1 MSQVKCPDC
10 GELYSEEL
18 QSCPNCGCPND
29 SWKPKQEEKPQE
41 TTMSNQTDYEEDF
54 NENSQYSPFSPTSWF
69 FADPWP
75 LKNYPRK
82 AFEKKHP
89 FLGWLFGPW
98 YLTCKN
104 ESEKEEYAVINNI
117 FYFFNLIFKTF
128 LYAAIW
134 AFFKGI
140 VVFFVYLMF
149 ALIFAFR
156 GLEMANNNSTDG
168 LILLGVFSAIMFYVV
183 IIYFIV
189 LDCCGMGKALHRYW
203 PSIHRTWRRI
213 NKRYWNAMSNNK

>member
-1 MSQVKCPDC
+1 MNQVKCPDC
-10 GELYSEEL
+10 GEMYSEDL

-29 SWKPKQEEKPQE
+29 NWKPKQETNE
-41 TTMSNQTDYEEDF
+41 SSSLEEDF
-54 NENSQYSPFSPTSWF
+54 NENGQYSPISPSSWLF
-69 FADPWP
+69 TDPWP
-75 LKNYPRK
+75 LRNYPRK
-82 AFEKKHP
+82 AVEKEHP

-140 VVFFVYLMF
+140 VVFIAY
-149 ALIFAFR
+149 LIFYMIFAK
-156 GLEMANNNSTDG
+156 GIANNDNISTAEI
-168 LILLGVFSAIMFYVV
+168 ILFGFL
-183 IIYFIV
+183 
-189 LDCCGMGKALHRYW
+189 
-203 PSIHRTWRRI
+203 
-213 NKRYWNAMSNNK
+213 

>member
-10 GELYSEEL
+10 GELYSEKL

-41 TTMSNQTDYEEDF
+41 STMSNQTDYEEDF
-54 NENSQYSPFSPTSWF
+54 NENGQYSPFSPTSWF

-117 FYFFNLIFKTF
+117 FYFFNLIFKTIV
-128 LYAAIW
+128 YANLW

-140 VVFFVYLMF
+140 VVL
-149 ALIFAFR
+149 
-156 GLEMANNNSTDG
+156 NNISLTILST
-168 LILLGVFSAIMFYVV
+168 VFSSFSNKHINLAIENVKSSLVNKVKPTEHKKPRWSYDMKS
-183 IIYFIV
+183 IV
-189 LDCCGMGKALHRYW
+189 TFK
-203 PSIHRTWRRI
+203 
-213 NKRYWNAMSNNK
+213 